1 MKLVII
7 EGVGK
12 EATIKKYLGNE
23 YEVIATK
30 GHVRD
35 LPQKTIGVNVKNNF
49 EWDFTIAPHLKM
61 AQLLTLSQRL
71 FCNNV

>member
-12 EATIKKYLGNE
+12 EATIKKYLGSE
-23 YEVIATK
+23 YEVVATK

-49 EWDFTIAPHLKM
+49 EMQYTIMPD
-61 AQLLTLSQRL
+61 
-71 FCNNV
+71 NNSCRA